1 MRDRIIVRIS
11 NVWLSQKLMQEERL
25 TLEKAVKEAKSS
37 ELVKEHHEILKA
49 DENGKLE
56 GKVNGV
62 RSKKKSHPKSVQEHE
77 RQRAVK
83 GTKTSPKIS
92 RQNMLS
98 LWQIAL
104 TQARS
109 MPSSQSVVP

>member
-1 MRDRIIVRIS
+1 MGDRNVVRIS
-11 NVWLSQKLMQEERL
+11 NAWLSQKLMQEDRL

-62 RSKKKSHPKSVQEHE
+62 RSKKKSQSYRITAGLDEILKSFHLSE
-77 RQRAVK
+77 RSLTYDRMK
-83 GTKTSPKIS
+83 S
-92 RQNMLS
+92 RFETQ
-98 LWQIAL
+98 LWAL
-104 TQARS
+104 RILF
-109 MPSSQSVVP
+109 